1 MSNLPGYLLLS
12 LRFILALALYAFLAL
27 AVWMVWKDLKKS
39 AEATQTQITPPIFIE
54 VGREK
59 GSSLSF
65 NSGEIIIGRAPICDL
80 HIIDETVSSKH
91 GQMYYRYNQ
100 WWYEDLGSSNG
111 SFLNE
116 LPVKT
121 ATVLTHG
128 DELRVGKINL
138 LITLEE

>member
-12 LRFILALALYAFLAL
+12 LRFILALLLYAFLAFS
-27 AVWMVWKDLKKS
+27 VWTVWKDLKKT
-39 AEATQTQITPPIFIE
+39 AEVSQTRSTPPIFIE
-54 VGREK
+54 LEYEK
-59 GSSLSF
+59 GNRLTYN
-65 NSGEIIIGRAPICDL
+65 NSEIIIGRAPICDL
-80 HIIDETVSSKH
+80 HIMDETVSSKH

-121 ATVLTHG
+121 ATVLTDG
-128 DELRVGKINL
+128 DELRLGKINMQ
-138 LITLEE
+138 ITLKE